1 MTSSLSLFSLRSLR
15 TMAAFLITALPC
27 IAFAQW
33 RVVAVTPEVE
43 AMRFDTILDAHS
55 YMKDYR
61 IDEEEGNGIYVGE
74 SLYSSASYGDG
85 RYVSWVCF
93 RYVGA
98 DGDFD
103 PNTCTGEA
111 ATVYRRSTQILPGEM
126 ENTPFLE
133 RDLGLPSTAMCVGNP
148 IHLGTGNKFQSEQ
161 DYASSGA
168 EPLTFARYYNSSL
181 SDAPMGGWLHTY
193 SRSVDYAPET
203 YGENMVVL
211 QRAEGQRLAF
221 YSVNGDWVPTW
232 DTGVSLQQTN
242 NGWVFVQDNGVTE
255 TYDASGKL
263 QSIEQPDGNVIEV
276 TYSNGL
282 IATVADSF
290 GRTLTFQ
297 HTNGQLTGLVD
308 PAGESIQFQYDAGGR
323 LGTVTYQDG
332 TTRSYL
338 YDDPSAPGLLSGLI
352 DENGQRFATWGYD
365 SQGRAVSSEHA
376 GGADATSVSYN
387 ADGSV
392 SVTNALGHVQ
402 TYTFMRRNGILK
414 VDTVEGAPCSGF
426 VGGTESRSYDSSGML
441 SEITDRAGQRRAYR
455 YNDRGLETS
464 RVDDDGA
471 TITTT
476 WHGEYALPLTITG
489 PESVTTFTY
498 DERLR
503 LTSKTVAERYD
514 AGTRTWTYTYHPDSN
529 GVPGQLATVD
539 GPRTDVSDVTTFAYD
554 GQGNL
559 RSTTNALGQ
568 VTQYLNHDAHGHPQ
582 KIIGPNGVVQTLTYD
597 LRGRLQSTTGPEG
610 TTTYT
615 FDDAG
620 LLSSLTKPNG
630 VTVTYHYDN
639 AHRLIETTDELG
651 NKRTFTRDG
660 LGNITT
666 ESLIDPAGQIQWTEQ
681 REFNEIGWLTGI
693 ADAFGNQTLLGYDV
707 VANLIEKTDP
717 QGDQYTYG
725 YDGFHHQTH
734 IQDPLGE
741 STQITYEDTGEVY
754 RVSDPRSR
762 RTYYQYNGFGET
774 IEVRSPDTGTTTFTY
789 DEAGNVATRTDAKGQ
804 VISYTYDAL
813 NRPVLVS
820 SSVAGEPDIQYGY
833 DAPTAAYGIGRLT
846 SVDDGNGIRT
856 FDYTPEGWLAA
867 ETWTVSGQVLTTS
880 YQYDGA
886 GLIEQITYPSGRVV
900 VYGRNAAGE
909 VSSVS
914 TAHGGTTTSLAAQ
927 VERAPFGPVTAMLH
941 GNGLAETRTLDLN
954 YRTTAI
960 TVPGV
965 HSLSY
970 SYTADSNIAD
980 ISDLLTPSLSQ
991 SLTYDAV
998 DRLAG
1003 ADGSYGL
1010 LDYTYD
1016 ASGNRTSIT
1025 TDSQSQNY
1033 SIRFNNNWLMTAGAV
1048 TNSYDDNGNMV
1059 DRGGD
1064 VFTYDSFNRLVGASV
1079 GSTTALYTYNH
1090 LDQRV
1095 TKTLNGHT
1103 RLLLYDQAG
1112 NLISEMDA
1120 ATGTVLAEYIWLDD
1134 TPLGF
1139 VQSGQ
1144 TYQVHVDHLG
1154 TPKALTDGG
1163 GQVVWKASYNPFGKA
1178 SITSQGPTFNLRFP
1192 GQYYDTETGLHYNW
1206 HRYYDPDTG
1215 RYITSDPIGL
1225 GGGINTYAYALNN
1238 PKSLYDPYGLWA
1250 IGDPLPQSIVD
1261 VSAGFGD
1268 TISLGLTG
1276 AVRKALGTDSAV
1288 NRCSAAY
1295 TTGEVVG
1302 IGHGFI
1308 LGGALGWR
1316 ASGSKAVGMEYSHW
1330 IPARAKKWPLMP
1342 QWLSK
1347 RLLKK
1352 GNKLNGNYVTPARHY
1367 RHDPYRYPRGWRNL
1381 GSRYHPALQQLDR
1394 VPHTY
1399 KGAAIG
1405 AGLTGMSTIGD

>member
-15 TMAAFLITALPC
+15 TMAAFLLAALPC

-61 IDEEEGNGIYVGE
+61 IEEEEGNGVYVSE
-74 SLYSSASYGDG
+74 NLYPTGYGDG

-103 PNTCTGEA
+103 PNTCIGQT
-111 ATVYRRSTQILPGEM
+111 ATVYRRSTIIVPGEM
-126 ENTPFLE
+126 ENTPFLD

-168 EPLTFARYYNSSL
+168 EPLTFTRYYNSSL

-242 NGWVFVQDNGVTE
+242 DGWLFVQDNGVAE

-263 QSIEQPDGNVIEV
+263 LSIEQPDGNVIEV

-666 ESLIDPAGQIQWTEQ
+666 ESLIDPAGQLQWTEQ

-693 ADAFGNQTLLGYDV
+693 EDAYSNQTQLAYDV
-707 VANLIEKTDP
+707 VANLVEKTDP

-725 YDGFHHQTH
+725 YDGFHHQTE
-734 IQDPLGE
+734 ILDPLGE
-741 STQITYEDTGEVY
+741 DTQITYEDTGEVY
-754 RVSDPRSR
+754 RVTDPRSR

-774 IEVRSPDTGTTTFTY
+774 VQVRSPDTGTTTFTY

-833 DAPTAAYGIGRLT
+833 DDPAAAYGIGRLT

-867 ETWTVSGQVLTTS
+867 ETWTISGQVLTTS

-914 TAHGGTTTSLAAQ
+914 TIQGGTTTSLATQ
-927 VERAPFGPVTAMLH
+927 IERAPFGPVTAMLH
-941 GNGLAETRTLDLN
+941 GNGLTETRSLDLN

-960 TVPGV
+960 NVPGV

-970 SYTADSNIAD
+970 SYTPDSNISD

-991 SLTYDAV
+991 SLSYDAV
-998 DRLAG
+998 DRLIG
-1003 ADGSYGL
+1003 ADGLYGL

-1016 ASGNRTSIT
+1016 ASGNRTSLTADNT
-1025 TDSQSQNY
+1025 TQSY
-1033 SIRFNNNWLMTAGAV
+1033 SIRFNNNWLLKAGAV
-1048 TNSYDDNGNMV
+1048 TNTYDDNGNMV

-1079 GSTTALYTYNH
+1079 GSNTALYTYNH

-1103 RLLLYDQAG
+1103 RLLVYDPSG
-1112 NLISEMDA
+1112 NLIAEMDA
-1120 ATGTVLAEYIWLDD
+1120 ATGDVLAEYIWLDG
-1134 TPLGF
+1134 TPLAF

-1144 TYQVHVDHLG
+1144 TYHVHVDHLG
-1154 TPKALTDGG
+1154 TPKALTDSS
-1163 GQVVWKASYNPFGKA
+1163 GQVVWKADYNPFGKA

-1192 GQYYDTETGLHYNW
+1192 GQYYDAETGLHYNW
-1206 HRYYDPDTG
+1206 RRYYDPNTG
-1215 RYITSDPIGL
+1215 RYITSDPLGL
-1225 GGGINTYAYALNN
+1225 FDGVNTYGYVHGNPMSNTDPTGEFVPFLLGAYAAVDFALSAWDAYDTYQTITSDCTSTGEKWASGGLFTAGLFLPGNYKWLGN
-1238 PKSLYDPYGLWA
+1238 VEKGVSFSKVAPASAKQLQKKFKHAGDFGVEGNFSKANAQKFNQAIQKHINAPGTKEIQGSYRGNSVTFHTDPKS
-1250 IGDPLPQSIVD
+1250 
-1261 VSAGFGD
+1261 
-1268 TISLGLTG
+1268 GLTVIQNPNG
-1276 AVRKALGTDSAV
+1276 SFLS
-1288 NRCSAAY
+1288 
-1295 TTGEVVG
+1295 
-1302 IGHGFI
+1302 
-1308 LGGALGWR
+1308 GW
-1316 ASGSKAVGMEYSHW
+1316 
-1330 IPARAKKWPLMP
+1330 
-1342 QWLSK
+1342 Q
-1347 RLLKK
+1347 
-1352 GNKLNGNYVTPARHY
+1352 LNP
-1367 RHDPYRYPRGWRNL
+1367 
-1381 GSRYHPALQQLDR
+1381 QQLQHVLKDG
-1394 VPHTY
+1394 
-1399 KGAAIG
+1399 K
-1405 AGLTGMSTIGD
+1405 L